1 MTSGEEMTAR
11 QEQRQLNEIEAELAA
26 SAPRLAGM
34 LRIFTRLTEGER
46 PCGAERFPGRAR
58 RLQRLRSFLGQPG
71 IVSVLAL
78 TAVVVSGVL
87 LAVLTGP
94 GPRQCPGRPLAGHAS
109 QRAGRAAS
117 PGAGLRSLVPAGRW
131 CPVYITKR

>member
-1 MTSGEEMTAR
+1 MTVW
-11 QEQRQLNEIEAELAA
+11 QEQRRLNAIEAELTA

-46 PCGAERFPGRAR
+46 PCGMERFPR
-58 RLQRLRSFLGQPG
+58 RGDRLRSFLGQPG
-71 IVSVLAL
+71 TVGVLVLTVIVM
-78 TAVVVSGVL
+78 SGTL

-94 GPRQCPGRPLAGHAS
+94 GPRQCPGPAMTSHAS
-109 QRAGRAAS
+109 AQAGSAS
-117 PGAGLRSLVPAGRW
+117 ASSAGSRLLVPAVGG